1 MTEKSQHPPPAD
13 WPAQA
18 DSDYDRVRVLGA
30 GAFGEVWLAKSKQPD
45 ENGNHVYVA
54 IKGVSIQ
61 NENEGATAA
70 REMAILSELDH
81 PNIIKLLHDYEP
93 ASASAKGRFMALSY
107 IRGPDLGELLEV
119 RGAVCLPLAQ
129 LIARDL
135 VSAVAY
141 CHVRGVMHRDIKPDN
156 ILLEGCKEGKQWR
169 SDDSMWEGDRINL
182 GRFKAVLADFG
193 FARAT
198 SAADYEQKQQEED
211 TPQSKRAMM
220 DRHKSRIMF
229 RAKSAVGTKHFAA
242 PEIVGTVRA
251 RKGDEIALT
260 SCVSSYA
267 LISDAYAVGAT
278 LCEMTTGVPPG
289 EDIESYVKSNRPQA
303 PKKQNSISKLTKK
316 LHRKLGSKKSL
327 TYDIQLRCMNDLPD
341 PAQDLIASLMKE
353 DMDERLSVRE
363 AQNSEWIGG
372 YDMLRHSDH
381 VPSRPED
388 PLVYIRNESARM

>member
-1 MTEKSQHPPPAD
+1 MTFKTQHPPPVD
-13 WPAQA
+13 WPGEA

-30 GAFGEVWLAKSKQPD
+30 GAFGEVWLARSKRPD
-45 ENGNHVYVA
+45 ENNGKHAYVA

-70 REMAILSELDH
+70 REMAILSELNH
-81 PNIIKLLHDYEP
+81 PNIINLLHDYEP

-107 IRGPDLGELLEV
+107 IQGPDLGELLEE
-119 RGAVCLPLAQ
+119 RGAVSLPLAQ

-169 SDDSMWEGDRINL
+169 SDDFMWEGDKIKP

-198 SAADYEQKQQEED
+198 SAADYEQEKLNEE

-220 DRHKSRIMF
+220 DRKKSRIIF

-242 PEIVGTVRA
+242 PEIVGSLRE
-251 RKGDEIALT
+251 RRGSENALT
-260 SCVSSYA
+260 ACVSSYA
-267 LISDAYAVGAT
+267 LISDAYAIGAT
-278 LCEMTTGVPPG
+278 LCEITTGVPPG
-289 EDIESYVKSNRPQA
+289 EDAESYVKANRPKA
-303 PKKQNSISKLTKK
+303 PKKQNSFSKLTKK
-316 LHRKLGSKKSL
+316 LHRKFSSGSQ
-327 TYDIQLRCMNDLPD
+327 TYEIQLRCMHDLPD

-372 YDMLRHSDH
+372 YDMLRHGD

-388 PLVYIRNESARM
+388 PIVYVRNESARM